1 MPYPWA
7 NVLLLLLLAL
17 ELATGLLGLISGSS
31 DQAIYLHVHRVGGFA
46 ILALLIWK
54 GRNILQSLRR
64 LVRRRRLDIASV
76 GSVSLLGLLVL
87 SLVLGLAWSH
97 GGRFS
102 FQGFSGLSW
111 HIYLSALLAF
121 IMLWHTQAHRWSLRP
136 RFWAERRSFLRLAGL
151 ATMGFLLWR
160 GGELTVGVL
169 SLPGQQRRF
178 TGSYEVGSFTGNA
191 FPTTSWINDNP
202 SPIDA
207 GEWKLRVMGQ
217 VERELDIPY
226 EEVAGHRER
235 MTATLDCT
243 GGWYST
249 QDWEGTLLSRML
261 EQAGL
266 RPGAASIT
274 VRSVTGYYRRFSL
287 KDAEELLLATRVK
300 GEPLSHRHG
309 FPLRLVAPEKRGY
322 QWVKWI
328 VALEVNDTGKWLQ
341 PPLPLQ

>member
-7 NVLLLLLLAL
+7 NALLLMLLAL
-17 ELATGLLGLISGSS
+17 ELATGLLGLTSGSS
-31 DQAIYLHVHRVGGFA
+31 DRAVYLQVHRVGGFA

-54 GRNILQSLRR
+54 GHNILRSLGR

-111 HIYLSALLAF
+111 HIYLSVLLAP
-121 IMLWHTQAHRWSLRP
+121 IVLWHTQAHRWSLRP

-151 ATMGFLLWR
+151 AAAGFLLWR
-160 GGELTVGVL
+160 GGDLTADVL

-178 TGSYEVGSFTGNA
+178 TGSYEVGSYTGNA
-191 FPTTSWINDNP
+191 FPTTSWINDDP
-202 SPIDA
+202 SPID
-207 GEWKLRVMGQ
+207 GSEWRLRVTGQ
-217 VERELDIPY
+217 VEQELNIPY
-226 EEVAGHRER
+226 EDVTGYRER

-249 QDWEGTLLSRML
+249 QD
-261 EQAGL
+261 
-266 RPGAASIT
+266 
-274 VRSVTGYYRRFSL
+274 
-287 KDAEELLLATRVK
+287 
-300 GEPLSHRHG
+300 
-309 FPLRLVAPEKRGY
+309 
-322 QWVKWI
+322 
-328 VALEVNDTGKWLQ
+328 
-341 PPLPLQ
+341 